1 MTDRPRD
8 ANPRDAN
15 PTVGGDSAP
24 APTAIV
30 VMGLMGAGK
39 TTVGRLLAEAL
50 GWPLDDSDASIEARE
65 GRTVKELRFALGV
78 DGMHALEARH
88 LLDALAA
95 PRPRVVTP
103 AAFTIE
109 VPACRAAL
117 VGPGVATAWLTA
129 TPATL
134 AARFFAQGHRPAYGD
149 DPETFLGE
157 QLARRAPLFRSVRP
171 LEVDVDAATPSE
183 AARTIL
189 ERLGLAAGDP
199 HSTLG

>member
-1 MTDRPRD
+1 MTDRSTPAGRPD
-8 ANPRDAN
+8 
-15 PTVGGDSAP
+15 AP
-24 APTAIV
+24 AAATAIV

-39 TTVGRLLAEAL
+39 TTVGRLVAAGL

-78 DGMHALEARH
+78 DDMHALEARH
-88 LLDALAA
+88 LLEALEA
-95 PRPRVVTP
+95 PRPRVITP

-109 VPACRAAL
+109 VPACREAL
-117 VGPGVATAWLTA
+117 LGPGVATVWLTA
-129 TPATL
+129 TPSVL

-171 LEVDVDAATPSE
+171 LEVVVDAIPPVQ
-183 AARTIL
+183 AAREIL
-189 ERLGLAAGDP
+189 VRLGLDGADP
-199 HSTLG
+199 PVTSDTGSQPSV